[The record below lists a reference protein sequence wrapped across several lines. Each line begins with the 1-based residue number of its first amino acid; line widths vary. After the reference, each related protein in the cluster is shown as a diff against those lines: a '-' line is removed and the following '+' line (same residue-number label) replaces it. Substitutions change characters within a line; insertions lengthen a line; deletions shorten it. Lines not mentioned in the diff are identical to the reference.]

1 MSMPN
6 RNPQAANLLRF
17 LPQLPSWLASYS
29 VSDTFNYS
37 VFTQQWRIWVSG
49 TAVNG
54 RYAVQGKVLMTQLP
68 GLLHPI
74 GPGWS
79 YKNTGYTGAFGGGLI
94 TSPIDTP
101 VVSISGDYLTSDP
114 TNYPSVGGSGTL
126 QFANDS
132 RTNRLLRP
140 RWVA

>member
-1 MSMPN
+1 MPN

-17 LPQLPSWLASYS
+17 MPQLPHWPPSYS
-29 VSDTFNYS
+29 VSATFSYS
-37 VFTQQWRIWVSG
+37 VFINEWLTWVSG
-49 TAVNG
+49 LAITG
-54 RYAVQGKVLMTQLP
+54 RYAVQGTVQMTHLP

-79 YKNTGYTGAFGGGLI
+79 FKNAGYSGAYGGAI
-94 TSPIDTP
+94 TTAPIDTP
-101 VVSISGDYLTSDP
+101 VISIAGNYLTSDP
-114 TNYPSVGGSGTL
+114 TNYPSVGGTGTL

-140 RWVA
+140 KWVA